1 MKSVRHPSSRRQT
14 GFTMIELIVVIVIL
28 GILAATALPKFI
40 DLRTEAVDSTVNGVA
55 GNLASAMSVNYA
67 GCSAVGHA
75 PSASKCT
82 RINEC
87 KFAGSLLQGVTPDGT
102 SGAFTIGNTA
112 FTVAPKTV
120 GVDITANGTTA
131 TCTLTG
137 VNGSTTRTA
146 DFQGIGGGN

>member
-1 MKSVRHPSSRRQT
+1 MKSVRHPSARRQT

-75 PSASKCT
+75 PSAAKCT
-82 RINEC
+82 KINEC
-87 KFAGSLLQGVTPDGT
+87 KFAGALLQGVTPDAT

-112 FTVAPKTV
+112 FTVAPKTA